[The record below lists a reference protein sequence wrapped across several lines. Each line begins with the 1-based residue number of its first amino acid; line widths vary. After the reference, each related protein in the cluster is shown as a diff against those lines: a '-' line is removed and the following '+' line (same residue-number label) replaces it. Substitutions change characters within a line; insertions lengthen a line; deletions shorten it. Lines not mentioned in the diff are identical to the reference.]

1 MNASERLNKL
11 GDPSLSGAN
20 SASKWLLTNKI
31 VGDLDQRT
39 AQLAQ
44 LSTVSRTNAKALLAK
59 ATGVVDDV
67 VVQDAKK

>member
-44 LSTVSRTNAKALLAK
+44 LSTVSRTNAKSLLAK
-59 ATGVVDDV
+59 ATGVVDDA